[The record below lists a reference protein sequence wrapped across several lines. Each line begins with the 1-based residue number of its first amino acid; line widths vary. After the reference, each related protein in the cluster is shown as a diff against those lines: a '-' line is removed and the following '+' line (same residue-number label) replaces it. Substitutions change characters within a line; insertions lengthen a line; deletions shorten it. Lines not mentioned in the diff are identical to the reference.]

1 MSIVIVGA
9 GGHGREVFDVVEAC
23 GGSCLGFVDDGSPD
37 LEPLRRRAV
46 SLLGGLGFL
55 EELDA
60 LVLLGIGES
69 ATRREV
75 GHALDA
81 RGGLGWSPALVHPL
95 ASTGSD
101 VELGVGTVLC
111 AGARLTTH
119 IAIGRHGYVGPN
131 ATLGHDVI
139 LDDYVTV
146 LPGATV
152 SGAVHL
158 ASGVSIGTGAHIL
171 PGVRV
176 GEAAVV
182 GAGAVVLADVA
193 PGATVVGVPAR
204 PIH

>member
-37 LEPLRRRAV
+37 LEPLRRRGV
-46 SLLGGLGFL
+46 SVLGNVGFL
-55 EELDA
+55 AELDA

-69 ATRREV
+69 ATRRRV
-75 GHALDA
+75 GDTLDA
-81 RGGLGWSPALVHPL
+81 HRALLWSPALVHPL
-95 ASTGSD
+95 ASTGSE

-119 IAIGRHGYVGPN
+119 ITIGRHGYLGPN
-131 ATLGHDVI
+131 ATLGHDAI
-139 LDDYVTV
+139 LEDYVTV

-158 ASGVSIGTGAHIL
+158 ESGVSIGTGAHIL

-204 PIH
+204 PIR